1 MGNNELSTVN
11 KNSNEQRTS
20 KKVKIVG
27 SERFVN
33 VETGELEEFQVTSIE
48 ERDFNF
54 SKVWMR
60 NFISTLDLVG
70 NQKTRLALWVIDNVN
85 KENQLISTLRGMSD
99 ETGISLETVRT
110 TMKILQEANFLKKSG
125 NGVYTVNPDIV
136 FKGNRN
142 ARLNVLN
149 QYQELGT
156 NKPKLTDDEK
166 IEQLKNSI
174 SVLQNEL
181 NKLTNKQN
189 IIDAEIEPQLEF
201 DPSTGEVFEKARVVN
216 EKRKANSDT

>member
-1 MGNNELSTVN
+1 MGNNELAKRT
-11 KNSNEQRTS
+11 NEQHTS

-27 SERFVN
+27 SEKFIN
-33 VETGELEEFQVTSIE
+33 AETGELEEFQVTSIE

-60 NFISTLDLVG
+60 NFIATLDLVG
-70 NQKTRLALWVIDNVN
+70 NQKTRLALWIIENVN
-85 KENQLISTLRGMSD
+85 KENQLISTFRSMSD
-99 ETGISLETVRT
+99 ETGISLFTVRE
-110 TMKILQEANFLKKSG
+110 TMKILQEANFLKKSS
-125 NGVYTVNPDIV
+125 NGVYTVNPEIV

-156 NKPKLTDDEK
+156 SRPKLTDDEK

-181 NKLTNKQN
+181 NKLTQKQN
-189 IIDAEIEPQLEF
+189 VIDAEIEPQLSF
-201 DPSTGEVFEKARVVN
+201 DPLTGEVFEKARMVN
-216 EKRKANSDT
+216 EKRKTNPNT